1 MLIWPIKTL
10 KELAFFNSCN
20 VDGEGILSS
29 LLEQPED
36 NNKFRDLSQSCNLL
50 LKDSSKLQFLLET
63 SLGCSTDQQIFRNF
77 PKSFNSS
84 LCLPFLL
91 RRKLFC
97 S

>member
-20 VDGEGILSS
+20 DDGKGILSS

-50 LKDSSKLQFLLET
+50 LKGS
-63 SLGCSTDQQIFRNF
+63 SLGCSTDHQICCNF
-77 PKSFNSS
+77 PKRFTSS

-91 RRKLFC
+91 RRKLFRP
-97 S
+97 